1 MTVGDEDRVPARA
14 SARASKAEAI
24 LLVDDDDLYV
34 RATTR
39 LLRGL
44 GYPFVFRACSA
55 ADALEML
62 GRVRPSLVFTDMVM
76 EHRQAGCEVVAA
88 CQRLGVDVAVIS
100 GLPGLDSES
109 LGCRFCRKSDLSGS
123 ALERLI
129 NELLMD
135 GQERSRDSIRPSA
148 PPSRAR
154 SHLAG

>member
-1 MTVGDEDRVPARA
+1 MIEGENARTKARA
-14 SARASKAEAI
+14 PKAEAI

-62 GRVRPSLVFTDMVM
+62 GRVRPSFVLTDMVM
-76 EHRQAGCEVVAA
+76 EHRQAGREVVAA

-100 GLPGLDSES
+100 GLPGLDSDT
-109 LGCRFCRKSDLSGS
+109 LGCRFCRKSDLSGN
-123 ALERLI
+123 ALEQLI
-129 NELLMD
+129 ADLLLD
-135 GQERSRDSIRPSA
+135 GQKRVLGSIRPSA
-148 PPSRAR
+148 TGNPVERIY
-154 SHLAG
+154 AG